1 MSNTSERIR
10 RAAETAGP
18 AVFGLGRWG
27 RGSGVVVADGL
38 ALAAPHHHPRG
49 GPHHHHPMRGGPF
62 RHRGPQPPW
71 REDRSPV
78 AVFADGRAV
87 DAESAG
93 TDPMTGL
100 VVLRLDTTGVTPIP
114 PAAAEPRL
122 GDPVLALGNP
132 GGRGLRVT
140 PGYVASEPRVLEGPG
155 GRTGPTGIEH
165 SAPLPR
171 GATGG
176 PLLDADGGLL
186 GINVMRPGWGLILA
200 VATGA
205 TVAGRAAAV
214 AGGTVA
220 RPRTLGVA
228 LAPAH
233 VARRLRRAVGLPEA
247 EGILVRAVED
257 GSPAAAAGL
266 GDGDLITAAGGA
278 PVAEVADLARAIDAA
293 PADGRLVL
301 TVLRGTESREVEV
314 VLTAEPVA

>member
-1 MSNTSERIR
+1 MTDTSEHIR
-10 RAAETAGP
+10 SAARSGGP

-49 GPHHHHPMRGGPF
+49 GPHHHHPHRGAPF

-71 REDRSPV
+71 RGDRNPV
-78 AVFADGRAV
+78 AVFGDGRTV

-93 TDPMTGL
+93 TDPRTGL

-114 PAAAEPRL
+114 PAAADPRL
-122 GDPVLALGNP
+122 GDLVLALGNP

-140 PGYVASEPRVLEGPG
+140 PGFVASEPRILEGPG
-155 GRTGPTGIEH
+155 GRTGPMGIEH
-165 SAPLPR
+165 SAPLTR
-171 GATGG
+171 GAAGG
-176 PLLDADGGLL
+176 PLLDPDGGLL
-186 GINVMRPGWGLILA
+186 GINVMRPGWGLTLA

-205 TVAGRAAAV
+205 DVAQRAAAV

-228 LAPAH
+228 LAPGH
-233 VARRLRRAVGLPEA
+233 VAQRLRRAVGLPEA
-247 EGILVRAVED
+247 EGVLVRAVDD

-266 GDGDLITAAGGA
+266 GDGDLITQAGGA
-278 PVAEVADLARAIDAA
+278 PVTEMADLARAIDAA
-293 PADGRLVL
+293 PADGRLTL
-301 TVLRGTESREVEV
+301 TVLRGTETREVEV
-314 VLTAEPVA
+314 VLAEEPVA